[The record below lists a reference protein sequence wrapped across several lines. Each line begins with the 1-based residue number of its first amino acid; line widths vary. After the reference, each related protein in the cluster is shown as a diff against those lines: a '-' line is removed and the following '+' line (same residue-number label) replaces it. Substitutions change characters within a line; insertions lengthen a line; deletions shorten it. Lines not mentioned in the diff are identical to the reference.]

1 LVAPADAQIMYTLN
15 DVHFP
20 SVGSGYGVLYQPG
33 AIVVTREWMDH
44 CFPGATRLDVK
55 AIAFSKKQM
64 PSQVAQ
70 CSYDVRAGVLVQN
83 REEQHIV
90 RARQTDDDGDGFQ
103 LHVTPADTRGEVNKT
118 PTGALSVTAS
128 PDIEGGDFFA
138 GF

>member
-1 LVAPADAQIMYTLN
+1 MAPNLALSCLHREWQLGERRMAKPSIEPRNVKQIGFGQEIYLVAPADAQIMYTLN

-64 PSQVAQ
+64 PS
-70 CSYDVRAGVLVQN
+70 
-83 REEQHIV
+83 
-90 RARQTDDDGDGFQ
+90 
-103 LHVTPADTRGEVNKT
+103 
-118 PTGALSVTAS
+118 
-128 PDIEGGDFFA
+128 
-138 GF
+138 